1 MSDIIKNEA
10 EQGSGH
16 QAPICSEPLTKQE
29 LDRLFWRYQ
38 LGYLDLLQ
46 PRELARQLLCLRHG
60 PPLQEVLDKD
70 GQREGMLRMFDF
82 INTEQTTA
90 SVLWGIL
97 VGMEEQKALGKPVN
111 DEMIR
116 TVKSSLMGPLAG
128 VGDSLVQATILP
140 LLTTIAIS
148 LTGAGDVLQLR
159 LAPYSSSSRPRFCC
173 GPMRVSSSTT
183 ATPSGKDAVSTLMG
197 TAMDRIKTAVQL
209 FGIIVIGA
217 LSASYVKLST
227 PLSFAASADA
237 TPVVLQDVI
246 NGIFPNVL
254 SLLLVIGCWYLLSKK
269 GMSVTK
275 VIFGLMGIVVS
286 ARPHRN
292 SLVERTTSGDKQS
305 LRISRRAPV
314 QVLRVGRP

>member
-1 MSDIIKNEA
+1 MVAMRCATTTSAASFSFCYAYDM
-10 EQGSGH
+10 
-16 QAPICSEPLTKQE
+16 APLYKK
-29 LDRLFWRYQ
+29 Y
-38 LGYLDLLQ
+38 Y
-46 PRELARQLLCLRHG
+46 
-60 PPLQEVLDKD
+60 DKD

-97 VGMEEQKALGKPVN
+97 VGMEEQKALGKPVS

-148 LTGAGDVLQLR
+148 LTGAGDALSPLGVVL
-159 LAPYSSSSRPRFCC
+159 FII
-173 GPMRVSSSTT
+173 
-183 ATPSGKDAVSTLMG
+183 ATPILLWAYARVLFNNGYTLGKDAVSTLMG
-197 TAMDRIKTAVQL
+197 STMDRIKTAVQL

-246 NGIFPNVL
+246 NGIFPNLL

-275 VIFGLMGIVVS
+275 VIFGLMGIVV
-286 ARPHRN
+286 
-292 SLVERTTSGDKQS
+292 
-305 LRISRRAPV
+305 
-314 QVLRVGRP
+314 VLGLIGIL

>member
-10 EQGSGH
+10 EQGSES
-16 QAPICSEPLTKQE
+16 ICSEPLTKKE

-38 LGYLDLLQ
+38 LRYLTCCNL
-46 PRELARQLLCLRHG
+46 ENWHG
-60 PPLQEVLDKD
+60 NCYAYDMAPLYKKYYDKD

-97 VGMEEQKALGKPVN
+97 VGMEEQKALGKPVG

-148 LTGAGDVLQLR
+148 LTGAGDVLSPLGVV
-159 LAPYSSSSRPRFCC
+159 LFII
-173 GPMRVSSSTT
+173 
-183 ATPSGKDAVSTLMG
+183 ATPILLWAYARVLFNNGYTLGKDAVSTLMG
-197 TAMDRIKTAVQL
+197 SAMDRIKTAVQL

-246 NGIFPNVL
+246 NGIFPNLL
-254 SLLLVIGCWYLLSKK
+254 SLLLVLGCWYLLSKK
-269 GMSVTK
+269 GVSVTK
-275 VIFGLMGIVVS
+275 AIFGLMGVV
-286 ARPHRN
+286 
-292 SLVERTTSGDKQS
+292 V
-305 LRISRRAPV
+305 
-314 QVLRVGRP
+314 VLGLIGIL

>member
-1 MSDIIKNEA
+1 M
-10 EQGSGH
+10 
-16 QAPICSEPLTKQE
+16 PTT
-29 LDRLFWRYQ
+29 W
-38 LGYLDLLQ
+38 
-46 PRELARQLLCLRHG
+46 
-60 PPLQEVLDKD
+60 PPLYKKYYDKD

-97 VGMEEQKALGKPVN
+97 VGMEEQKALGKPVS

-148 LTGAGDVLQLR
+148 LTGAGDVLSPLGVV
-159 LAPYSSSSRPRFCC
+159 LFII
-173 GPMRVSSSTT
+173 
-183 ATPSGKDAVSTLMG
+183 ATPILLWAYARVLFNNGYTLGKDAVSTLMG
-197 TAMDRIKTAVQL
+197 SAMDRIKTAVQL

-246 NGIFPNVL
+246 NGIFPNLL
-254 SLLLVIGCWYLLSKK
+254 SLLLVLGCWYLLSKK
-269 GMSVTK
+269 GVSVTK
-275 VIFGLMGIVVS
+275 AIFGLMGIVV
-286 ARPHRN
+286 
-292 SLVERTTSGDKQS
+292 
-305 LRISRRAPV
+305 
-314 QVLRVGRP
+314 VLGLIGIL

>member
-10 EQGSGH
+10 EQGSE
-16 QAPICSEPLTKQE
+16 PICSEPLTKQE

-38 LGYLDLLQ
+38 LRYLTCCNL
-46 PRELARQLLCLRHG
+46 ENWHG
-60 PPLQEVLDKD
+60 NCYAYDMAPLYKKYYDKE

-148 LTGAGDVLQLR
+148 LTGAGDVLSPLGVV
-159 LAPYSSSSRPRFCC
+159 LFII
-173 GPMRVSSSTT
+173 
-183 ATPSGKDAVSTLMG
+183 ATPILLWAYARVLFNNGYTLGKDAVSTLMG

-217 LSASYVKLST
+217 VRVLREAVHAAFVRGFRRRNARGVAGRHQRHLPQPAEPAS
-227 PLSFAASADA
+227 
-237 TPVVLQDVI
+237 
-246 NGIFPNVL
+246 GHR
-254 SLLLVIGCWYLLSKK
+254 LLVFALQEGHVRNQGDLRPY
-269 GMSVTK
+269 GHRR
-275 VIFGLMGIVVS
+275 S
-286 ARPHRN
+286 ARPHRD

>member
-1 MSDIIKNEA
+1 MASNKITKKDLNEMAVRSMA
-10 EQGSGH
+10 EQCCFSFERM
-16 QAPICSEPLTKQE
+16 QAVGFCYGMTKCF
-29 LDRLFWRYQ
+29 RKI
-38 LGYLDLLQ
+38 
-46 PRELARQLLCLRHG
+46 HG
-60 PPLQEVLDKD
+60 DNNEEMAAALKNNL
-70 GQREGMLRMFDF
+70 DF

-97 VGMEEQKALGKPVN
+97 VGMEEQKALGKPVS

-148 LTGAGDVLQLR
+148 LTGAGDVLSPLGVV
-159 LAPYSSSSRPRFCC
+159 LFII
-173 GPMRVSSSTT
+173 
-183 ATPSGKDAVSTLMG
+183 ATPILLWAYARVLFNNGYTLGKDAVSTLMG
-197 TAMDRIKTAVQL
+197 SAMDRIKTAVQL

-246 NGIFPNVL
+246 NGIFPNLL
-254 SLLLVIGCWYLLSKK
+254 SLLLVLGCWYLLSKK
-269 GMSVTK
+269 GVSVTK
-275 VIFGLMGIVVS
+275 AIFGLMGIVV
-286 ARPHRN
+286 
-292 SLVERTTSGDKQS
+292 
-305 LRISRRAPV
+305 
-314 QVLRVGRP
+314 VLGLIGIL

>member
-1 MSDIIKNEA
+1 M
-10 EQGSGH
+10 
-16 QAPICSEPLTKQE
+16 PTT
-29 LDRLFWRYQ
+29 W
-38 LGYLDLLQ
+38 
-46 PRELARQLLCLRHG
+46 
-60 PPLQEVLDKD
+60 PPLYKKYYDKD

-97 VGMEEQKALGKPVN
+97 VGMEEQKALGKPVS

-148 LTGAGDVLQLR
+148 LTGAGDVLSPLGVV
-159 LAPYSSSSRPRFCC
+159 LFII
-173 GPMRVSSSTT
+173 
-183 ATPSGKDAVSTLMG
+183 ATPILLWVYARVLFNNGYTLGKDAVSTLMG
-197 TAMDRIKTAVQL
+197 SAMDRIKTAVQL

-246 NGIFPNVL
+246 NGIFPNLL
-254 SLLLVIGCWYLLSKK
+254 SLLLVLGCWYLLSKK
-269 GMSVTK
+269 GVSVTK
-275 VIFGLMGIVVS
+275 AIFGLMGIVV
-286 ARPHRN
+286 
-292 SLVERTTSGDKQS
+292 
-305 LRISRRAPV
+305 
-314 QVLRVGRP
+314 VLGLIGIL

>member
-1 MSDIIKNEA
+1 M
-10 EQGSGH
+10 
-16 QAPICSEPLTKQE
+16 PTT
-29 LDRLFWRYQ
+29 W
-38 LGYLDLLQ
+38 
-46 PRELARQLLCLRHG
+46 
-60 PPLQEVLDKD
+60 PPLYKKYYDKD

-97 VGMEEQKALGKPVN
+97 VGMEEQKALGKPVS

-148 LTGAGDVLQLR
+148 LTGTGDVLSPLGVV
-159 LAPYSSSSRPRFCC
+159 LFII
-173 GPMRVSSSTT
+173 
-183 ATPSGKDAVSTLMG
+183 ATPILLWAYARVLFNNGYTLGKDAVSTLMG
-197 TAMDRIKTAVQL
+197 SAMDRIKTAVQL

-246 NGIFPNVL
+246 NGIFPNLL
-254 SLLLVIGCWYLLSKK
+254 SLLLVLGCWYLLSKK
-269 GMSVTK
+269 GVSVTK
-275 VIFGLMGIVVS
+275 AIFGLMGIVV
-286 ARPHRN
+286 
-292 SLVERTTSGDKQS
+292 
-305 LRISRRAPV
+305 
-314 QVLRVGRP
+314 VLGLIGIL

>member
-10 EQGSGH
+10 EQG
-16 QAPICSEPLTKQE
+16 AEPICSEPLTKKE

-38 LGYLDLLQ
+38 VRYLTCCNL
-46 PRELARQLLCLRHG
+46 ENWHG
-60 PPLQEVLDKD
+60 NCYAYDMIPLYKKYYDKD

-97 VGMEEQKALGKPVN
+97 VGMEEQKALGKPVS
-111 DEMIR
+111 DEMVR

-148 LTGAGDVLQLR
+148 LTGAGDALSPLGVVL
-159 LAPYSSSSRPRFCC
+159 FII
-173 GPMRVSSSTT
+173 
-183 ATPSGKDAVSTLMG
+183 ATPILLWTYARVLFNNGYTLGKDAVSTLMG
-197 TAMDRIKTAVQL
+197 STMNRIKTAVQL

-246 NGIFPNVL
+246 NGIFPNLL

-275 VIFGLMGIVVS
+275 VIFGLMGIVVVLG
-286 ARPHRN
+286 
-292 SLVERTTSGDKQS
+292 LVGI
-305 LRISRRAPV
+305 L
-314 QVLRVGRP
+314 

>member
-10 EQGSGH
+10 EQG
-16 QAPICSEPLTKQE
+16 AEPICSEPLTKKE

-38 LGYLDLLQ
+38 VRYLTCCNL
-46 PRELARQLLCLRHG
+46 ENWHG
-60 PPLQEVLDKD
+60 NCYAYDMIPLYKKYYDKD

-97 VGMEEQKALGKPVN
+97 VGMEEQKALGKPVS
-111 DEMIR
+111 DEMVR

-148 LTGAGDVLQLR
+148 LTGAGDALSPLGVVL
-159 LAPYSSSSRPRFCC
+159 FII
-173 GPMRVSSSTT
+173 
-183 ATPSGKDAVSTLMG
+183 ATPILLWTYARVLFNNGYTLGKDAVSTLMG
-197 TAMDRIKTAVQL
+197 STMNRIKTAVQL

-246 NGIFPNVL
+246 NGIFPNLL

-275 VIFGLMGIVVS
+275 VIFGLMGIVV
-286 ARPHRN
+286 
-292 SLVERTTSGDKQS
+292 
-305 LRISRRAPV
+305 
-314 QVLRVGRP
+314 VLGLIGIL